1 MVMETTLP
9 GRNEF
14 TTYQEA
20 RAQGQDLLRRNVVE
34 AASHVLVTEGPEA
47 LTVRRIAQALGCST
61 KIIYTMFEGK
71 DGLANA
77 LYLEGCTRLGQA
89 IDMVAPAA
97 NPPVYVQELAQ
108 AYWRFALAHPS
119 DYGVLFGGAI
129 PRFQPSPGSKQ
140 ILGQA
145 LGAVAS
151 ILHTYMIQGLLPA
164 QDPVRLARAIWA
176 PLHGVV
182 SLHLLGHFSDEEEA
196 TQAFERTVHAVA
208 ASLGSHPT
216 PEAS

>member
-1 MVMETTLP
+1 METKLP
-9 GRNEF
+9 SGNEF
-14 TTYQEA
+14 TTYHEA
-20 RAQGQDLLRRNVVE
+20 RASSQDLLRRNVVE
-34 AASHVLVTEGPEA
+34 AAGHVLMTEGPEA
-47 LTVRRIAQALGCST
+47 LTVRRIAQALNCST
-61 KIIYTMFEGK
+61 KIIYTMFDGK

-89 IDMVAPAA
+89 MSIVAPATT
-97 NPPVYVQELAQ
+97 PPDYVQELAR

-129 PRFQPSPGSKQ
+129 PRFQPSISSKQ
-140 ILGQA
+140 MLGQA
-145 LGAVAS
+145 LRAVAS
-151 ILHTYMIQGLLPA
+151 ILHTYMAQGLLPA

-182 SLHLLGHFSDEEEA
+182 SLHLLGHFSDEQEA

-208 ASLGSHPT
+208 ASLGSHP
-216 PEAS
+216 SVS